1 MKVVAFVALLLT
13 SGLLA
18 QATTEPAQPAA
29 TQANPP
35 EGQKD
40 APADTIPETWMDGF
54 RWRALLRFRPEYRGN
69 YDFDKTTDDH
79 QEFVG
84 QKVQFGFERDFFEDV
99 TAHVT
104 VQDARVWGGE
114 PGSKTGVNTAN
125 DATGQSTDIR
135 SAWLEM
141 RNLGPLDIRV
151 GRQLFKLGEERLVG
165 SADWTNVGR
174 SFDGL
179 SVKLNSSWYQGQL
192 LGAVLSE
199 EDSDAA
205 SNVTHVGPRN
215 SSGFVF
221 TCDSVTSVCTV
232 TSRTV
237 REQGDA
243 YMGSF
248 YNTFLVGDLG
258 QIEAYYIGVYKKW
271 IQRTTPLSIPQ
282 AELMSQDRERQRDNR
297 HTFGGRITNR
307 MGPKREARWEF
318 PLDWSIEYA
327 IQRGPTGRTIDASWD
342 YLRTTVPTP
351 TGGTVRAYKEK
362 ERYNTFAFS
371 ADGGY
376 TIAKLVRIGAAY
388 NVASGDSDRTDG
400 VSSTFLNLFPSNHG
414 LYGQADMISLQNMVG
429 KSANVTFL
437 MGKYGK
443 LKLAGWTFTKHRLQ
457 DAWYDGTGTARSGES
472 TESLANTRYTPI
484 VDASGNRAV
493 GELRRNLLKEYDLTY
508 VVMFHRIEFGLGYSV
523 VQGGDSIREVKN
535 DTLNTTLLRKP
546 RFDPRADFGYFMMT
560 MVF

>member
-1 MKVVAFVALLLT
+1 MKVALFLLFMA
-13 SGLLA
+13 SGLFAQTQNEPTGPAA
-18 QATTEPAQPAA
+18 QASPEAEKQQPA
-29 TQANPP
+29 N
-35 EGQKD
+35 D
-40 APADTIPETWMDGF
+40 AIPETWMDGF

-84 QKVQFGFERDFFEDV
+84 QKIQFGFERDFFEDV

-104 VQDARVWGGE
+104 VQDSRVWGGE
-114 PGSKTGVNTAN
+114 PGSKTGAGTAN

-135 SAWLEM
+135 TAWLEM
-141 RNLGPLDIRV
+141 RDLGPFEVRL

-165 SADWTNVGR
+165 GSDWGNVGR

-179 SVKLNSSWYQGQL
+179 SVKLNSSWYQGQV

-199 EDSDAA
+199 EDSDSA
-205 SNVTHVGPRN
+205 SNVTHVGPKN
-215 SSGFVF
+215 SSGFVY
-221 TCDSVTSVCTV
+221 TCDSVTSICTV
-232 TSRTV
+232 TAKTI

-271 IQRTTPLSIPQ
+271 IQRTSPLAIPL

-307 MGPKREARWEF
+307 MGPKRESRWEF
-318 PLDWSIEYA
+318 PLDWSIEYD
-327 IQRGPTGRTIDASWD
+327 IQRGQSGRRIDASWD
-342 YLRTTVPTP
+342 YLRTTLPTP
-351 TGGTVRAYKEK
+351 TGGTVRAYTEK
-362 ERYNTFAFS
+362 ERYNAFAFN
-371 ADGGY
+371 ADAGY
-376 TIAKLVRIGAAY
+376 TFAKLVRVGGAY
-388 NVASGDSDRTDG
+388 SVASGDRDRTDG
-400 VSSTFLNLFPSNHG
+400 VASTFYNLFPSNHA
-414 LYGQADMISLQNMVG
+414 LYGQADMISLQNMIG

-443 LKLAGWTFTKHRLQ
+443 LKLAGWTFSKHKLQ
-457 DAWYDGTGTARSGES
+457 DAWYDGNGTARTGES
-472 TESLANTRYTPI
+472 TESLSDARYAPL
-484 VDASGNRAV
+484 VDASGYRAA
-493 GELRRNLLKEYDLTY
+493 GELRRHLLKEYDLTY
-508 VVMFHRIEFGLGYSV
+508 VVMYHRIEFGLGYSAV
-523 VQGGDSIREVKN
+523 RGGDSIREVKN

-560 MVF
+560 MAF